1 MAMDNKFPYAHEYLK
16 AYQLV
21 DQAMTEKHIKAERLV
36 EQLMLGD
43 EFDPVRVRAAIARL
57 LRGKKNVKTRG

>member
-1 MAMDNKFPYAHEYLK
+1 MEKTFPYAHEYLQ

-21 DQAMTEKHIKAERLV
+21 DQAMKDKRTKAERLV

-43 EFDPVRVRAAIARL
+43 EFDATRVRAAIARL
-57 LRGKKNVKTRG
+57 LRGKNHDQNRG